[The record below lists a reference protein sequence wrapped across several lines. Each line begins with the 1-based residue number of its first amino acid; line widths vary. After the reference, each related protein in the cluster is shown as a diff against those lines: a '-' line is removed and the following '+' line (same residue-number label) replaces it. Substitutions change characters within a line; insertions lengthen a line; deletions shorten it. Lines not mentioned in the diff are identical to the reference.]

1 MVLQLLPTGVH
12 VSIAYPP
19 DTDTP
24 GYANENTTKV
34 TPVLAAPV
42 QPGVL
47 LHLTNCVL
55 KMNDQRMAARVACKF
70 WCSGRAPSFGRGWDD
85 PG

>member
-1 MVLQLLPTGVH
+1 MVLQLLPTGVRM
-12 VSIAYPP
+12 SIAYPP

-34 TPVLAAPV
+34 THVLAAPV

-47 LHLTNCVL
+47 LHLTNCGL
-55 KMNDQRMAARVACKF
+55 KMNGQRMAARGACTF
-70 WCSGRAPSFGRGWDD
+70 WCPRCARVIGRG
-85 PG
+85 